1 MLNDEEFYIFEIQTM
16 LSNLKV
22 VSWKFCFDCRVT
34 VEESHNSVGSA
45 VTRST
50 EIKVYPLYPFS
61 LLKRDEENQPLT
73 PRERDEA
80 TDLLTASAERLAR
93 EEFRR

>member
-1 MLNDEEFYIFEIQTM
+1 MANNKEFYTIDIQAM
-16 LSNLKV
+16 LSNLKL
-22 VSWKFCFDCRVT
+22 VSWKFCFDCRQT
-34 VEESHNSVGSA
+34 VEQSHNSVGFA

-50 EIKVYPLYPFS
+50 EVKVYPLYPFS
-61 LLKRDEENQPLT
+61 LLTRDEDNQPLT

-80 TDLLTASAERLAR
+80 TDLLTASAEKLAR